1 MVRPK
6 QPNQLRLAARMRDLR
21 VASGVS
27 GTAVAGR
34 LGWQQSRVSKIETA
48 KLIPTA
54 ADIDAWAQTLQLS
67 PETTAELH
75 ELAQAAQ
82 SEYQSWLQIFYA
94 RGGGAKAQEGIGS
107 LEYATTVT
115 REFWPNMLPGLLQ
128 TEQYARDAVGIP
140 GGPRAWGAG
149 KDEREKIVAAR
160 MTRQAVL
167 REPGR
172 SWHFV
177 LGEAALTSRFG
188 GVDTLAAQLEHLVTL
203 MSENDA
209 VEIRVLPRDVRLP
222 AFPMA
227 TFSIYDDHL
236 VSLEEQVGEHTIADP
251 SQVKAYVEQFEL
263 LAKAALT
270 QRRSI
275 ALINEV
281 AGLIR

>member
-6 QPNQLRLAARMRDLR
+6 QPNQLRLAARMKDLR

-27 GTAVAGR
+27 GTALATR

-54 ADIDAWAQTLQLS
+54 ADIDAWARTLQLG
-67 PETTAELH
+67 PETTVELH
-75 ELAQAAQ
+75 DLAQAAQ

-107 LEYATTVT
+107 LEYATTAT

-128 TEQYARDAVGIP
+128 TEQYAREAVSIP

-160 MTRQAVL
+160 MARQTVL
-167 REPGR
+167 REAGR

-177 LGEAALTSRFG
+177 LGEAALWTRFG
-188 GVDTLAAQLEHLVTL
+188 TVDTLAAQLAHLVEL
-203 MSENDA
+203 MAENEA
-209 VEIRVLPRDVRLP
+209 VEIQVLSREVRLP

-236 VSLEEQVGEHTIADP
+236 VSLEEQVGEHTIVDP
-251 SQVKAYVEQFEL
+251 PQVKAYVEQFEL
-263 LAKAALT
+263 LANAALT
-270 QRRSI
+270 PRRSI

-281 AGLIR
+281 AGLIS